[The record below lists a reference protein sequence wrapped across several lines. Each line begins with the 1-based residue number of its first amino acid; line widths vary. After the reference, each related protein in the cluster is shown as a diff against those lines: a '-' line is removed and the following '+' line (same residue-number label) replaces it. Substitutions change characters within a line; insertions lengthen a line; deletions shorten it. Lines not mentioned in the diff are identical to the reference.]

1 MFLLEL
7 ISSSFLD
14 LHVGETEY
22 SCKHGLVSAK
32 ALENHLLR
40 GQVCSVFFFFFGGGG
55 RGEGGEG
62 ERMMLLWERNKLG

>member
-22 SCKHGLVSAK
+22 RCKHGLVSAK

-40 GQVCSVFFFFFGGGG
+40 GQVCSVFFFGGGG
-55 RGEGGEG
+55 GGGGAGGREWCCFG
-62 ERMMLLWERNKLG
+62 KEIN

>member
-40 GQVCSVFFFFFGGGG
+40 GQVCSVFFFLVGG
-55 RGEGGEG
+55 GGEG
-62 ERMMLLWERNKLG
+62 ERGRE

>member
-22 SCKHGLVSAK
+22 RCKRGLVSTK
-32 ALENHLLR
+32 ALENRLLR
-40 GQVCSVFFFFFGGGG
+40 GQSVLSFFFGGGG
-55 RGEGGEG
+55 GRGE
-62 ERMMLLWERNKLG
+62 